1 MDPGPLR
8 DVLTVLVGV
17 ATGALS
23 GLFGVGGA
31 VISTPGIRVL
41 GASALVAVG
50 TTLPSIIPGAASG
63 TARYVREQ
71 LIDWR
76 VVSLTAPVGIIA
88 AVGGSL
94 LSKVVPGDGH
104 LLMLLTAGLLG
115 FSAWRM
121 YVTGRAANESEDL
134 EVSRAVA
141 EADTEMAPHPAPS
154 PSRLTDAGGRGG
166 AGPLRFAA
174 VGAVAGLL
182 SGLLGVGGGIVMVPG
197 FTQVAKVPIKP
208 AIATSLACVALF
220 AVPGT
225 ITHALLGD
233 IDWRF
238 AILLAV
244 GVIPG
249 ARFGAGLAVRTGDR
263 RLRAVVAGFLGLT
276 AVLYAG
282 GELLALA

>member
-1 MDPGPLR
+1 MDPGPVR
-8 DVLTVLVGV
+8 DLLTVLVGV

-23 GLFGVGGA
+23 GMFGVGGA
-31 VISTPGIRVL
+31 VISTPGIRLL

-63 TARYVREQ
+63 TARYMREG

-76 VVSLTAPVGIIA
+76 VVWLTAPIGIVASI
-88 AVGGSL
+88 GGSL
-94 LSKVVPGDGH
+94 LSRVVPGEGH
-104 LLMLLTAGLLG
+104 VLMLLTAGLLA

-121 YVTGRAANESEDL
+121 YVTGRAANLRDD
-134 EVSRAVA
+134 A
-141 EADTEMAPHPAPS
+141 EAAETDAEAAPESSAPAPVHRA
-154 PSRLTDAGGRGG
+154 PV
-166 AGPLRFAA
+166 RFAA
-174 VGAVAGLL
+174 VGAVSGLL

-197 FTQVAKVPIKP
+197 FTQLAKVPIKP

-225 ITHALLGD
+225 ITHAILGD

-238 AILLAV
+238 AVLLAI

-249 ARFGAGLAVRTGDR
+249 ARFGASLAVRTDDR
-263 RLRAVVAGFLGLT
+263 RLRTVVAAFLGLT
-276 AVLYAG
+276 ALLYAG
-282 GELLALA
+282 GELLALF

>member
-8 DVLTVLVGV
+8 DALTVLTGV

-23 GLFGVGGA
+23 GVFGVGGA
-31 VISTPGIRVL
+31 VISTPAIRAL

-63 TARYVREQ
+63 TARYVRER

-76 VVSLTAPVGIIA
+76 VVAWTVPVGVVA
-88 AVGGSL
+88 TVAGSF
-94 LSKVVPGDGH
+94 LSKVVPGEGH

-115 FSAWRM
+115 FSALGM
-121 YVTGRAANESEDL
+121 YRSGQAANDADDRAAASEALAPESDA
-134 EVSRAVA
+134 EVAPAAAAVA
-141 EADTEMAPHPAPS
+141 GTASAGVAPV
-154 PSRLTDAGGRGG
+154 
-166 AGPLRFAA
+166 RFVA
-174 VGAVAGLL
+174 VGLVAGLL

-197 FTQVAKVPIKP
+197 FTQVARVPIKE

-225 ITHALLGD
+225 VTHALLGD

-238 AILLAV
+238 ALLLAV
-244 GVIPG
+244 GVVPG
-249 ARFGAGLAVRTGDR
+249 ARIGAGLTVRANDR
-263 RLRAVVAGFLGLT
+263 RLRTVVAAFLGLT

-282 GELLALA
+282 GEVAALAV